1 MEEDSWEIGI
11 EHGAWGME
19 SDDRGQMT
27 EDRRQKAAGRRQFAA
42 RGWRSEVRGQKTD
55 DPSEI
60 VAAGEFHG
68 ASRGQ
73 MAAFQ
78 F

>member
-19 SDDRGQMT
+19 SDDRGQ
-27 EDRRQKAAGRRQFAA
+27 KA
-42 RGWRSEVRGQKTD
+42 D

-68 ASRGQ
+68 ASRRQ
-73 MAAFQ
+73 MAAFE